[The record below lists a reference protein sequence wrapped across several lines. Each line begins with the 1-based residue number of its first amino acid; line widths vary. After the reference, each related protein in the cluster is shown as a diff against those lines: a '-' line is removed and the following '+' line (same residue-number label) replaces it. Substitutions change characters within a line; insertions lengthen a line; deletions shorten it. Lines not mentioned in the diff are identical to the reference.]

1 MKKYQVIYADP
12 PWEYRHK
19 VTGRGGRGAASHH
32 YRTMT
37 IEEISRMKIPSD
49 RDCFLWMWVT
59 NPILSEGSHLPIL
72 KAWGF
77 KPQTILTWVKA
88 GIGMGYTLRS
98 ATEHIVVARRG
109 KPKVHDR
116 SIPTHF
122 SAKRLRHSEKPEE
135 ARKIIER
142 VCRGEM
148 LELFA
153 RKETQGWDV
162 FGDQVNN
169 SIDLSHSNPAPI
181 HTSKTD

>member
-1 MKKYQVIYADP
+1 MTEDIKYKVIYADP

-32 YRTMT
+32 YPTMT
-37 IEEISRMKIPSD
+37 IGDLKKMQLPAD
-49 RDCFLWMWVT
+49 NNCFLWMWVT
-59 NPILSEGSHLPIL
+59 NPILIEGTATELC

-77 KPQTILTWVKA
+77 KPQSLLTWVKP

-98 ATEHIVVARRG
+98 ATEHILVARKG
-109 KPKVHDR
+109 KPKVNNR

-135 ARKIIER
+135 ARVIIEKI
-142 VCRGEM
+142 CDGPF

-153 RKETQGWDV
+153 RKVVKGWDV
-162 FGDQVNN
+162 FGNEVEN
-169 SIDLSHSNPAPI
+169 SISI
-181 HTSKTD
+181 TRK